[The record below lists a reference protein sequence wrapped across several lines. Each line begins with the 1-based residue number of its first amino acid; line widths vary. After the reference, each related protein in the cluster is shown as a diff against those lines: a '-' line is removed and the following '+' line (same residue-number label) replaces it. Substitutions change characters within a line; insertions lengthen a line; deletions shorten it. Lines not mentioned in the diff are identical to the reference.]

1 MATKLS
7 LNSIDQSIFRVS
19 AAQDQDRSQDRADII
34 AEGRVLFYE
43 HARKGQSAIYR
54 ARNLSADTAPEQ
66 INGKQYSELNRTF
79 QAEHLLYAAK
89 KACEITGQNAPETF
103 EEFKRRG
110 AQFYGNDL
118 FYKVLQGIYQDI
130 ITPILPRVY
139 SEAVDTFADTV
150 EVGFGETAAISV
162 ESGDIPVFQDSA
174 WGSSWSV
181 PKNRF
186 YAKDITLNPQPKTC
200 EIVAK
205 WHQLVG
211 NDVDFGAFFAN
222 IVAGMYAKTMAMWS
236 AALVAASAD
245 TTMIPSGLTYN
256 FNNVNWVT
264 LANKL
269 AALNNTSISNLFATG
284 SAVALAK
291 VLPNTVTGSTN
302 VNMDA
307 AIATLLGADYTRSG
321 YLGEFMAVRLM
332 PLTDAIVPGTQYGSV
347 NTILDST
354 KIWMM
359 TSRGRRPMTVA
370 YNRDTPISLEVEPMR
385 NAAFEVGINLTIA
398 LDIAAVFAQRIGLV
412 NIS

>member
-1 MATKLS
+1 MANKLT

-19 AAQDQDRSQDRADII
+19 AAQDADRSQDRADIV

-43 HARKGQSAIYR
+43 HARKGQAAIIN
-54 ARNLSADTAPEQ
+54 ARNLTTAVAPEQ
-66 INGKQYSELNRTF
+66 INTKQYSELNRTF

-89 KACEITGQNAPETF
+89 KSCDVTGQTAPTSF
-103 EEFKRRG
+103 EEFKRMG
-110 AQFYGNDL
+110 QQFYNSGL

-162 ESGDIPVFQDSA
+162 HSGDIPVFQDSA
-174 WGSSWSV
+174 WGASWSV

-186 YAKDITLNPQPKTC
+186 YAKDITLNPTPRTA
-200 EIVAK
+200 EITAK

-211 NDVDFGAFFAN
+211 NDVDFGMFFAN
-222 IVAGMYAKTMAMWS
+222 IVAGMYAKTMALWN
-236 AALVAASAD
+236 AQLVAAASD
-245 TTMIPSGLTYN
+245 TTLIPSGLSYN
-256 FNNVNWVT
+256 FSSTNWVT

-284 SAVALAK
+284 NAVALAK
-291 VLPNTVTGSTN
+291 VLPTQVTGSTN

-321 YLGEFMAVRLM
+321 YLGEFMAVRLL
-332 PLTDAIVPGTQYGSV
+332 PLTDAIVPGTQYSTV
-347 NTILDST
+347 STVLDST
-354 KIWMM
+354 KVWMM
-359 TSRGRRPMTVA
+359 SGRGRKPMTVA
-370 YNRDTPISLEVEPMR
+370 YNRDTPITLEVEPMR
-385 NAAFEVGINLTIA
+385 NAAFEVGFNLTIA
-398 LDIAAVFAQRIGLV
+398 LDCASVFAQRVGLV

>member
-1 MATKLS
+1 MATKLT

-19 AAQDQDRSQDRADII
+19 AAQDADHSQDRADII

-43 HARKGQSAIYR
+43 HARKGQAAIIK
-54 ARNLSADTAPEQ
+54 ARNLSSDIAPEQ
-66 INGKQYSELNRTF
+66 ISSKQYSELNRTF
-79 QAEHLLYAAK
+79 QAEHLLYAARK
-89 KACEITGQNAPETF
+89 SCEVTGQTAPNSYD
-103 EEFKRRG
+103 EFKRMGQR
-110 AQFYGNDL
+110 FYNDSL

-162 ESGDIPVFQDSA
+162 NSGDIPVFQDSA
-174 WGSSWSV
+174 WGASWSV

-186 YAKDITLNPQPKTC
+186 YAKDITLNPAPRTC

-222 IVAGMYAKTMAMWS
+222 IVAGMYAKTMSLWNAAM
-236 AALVAASAD
+236 VAAASD
-245 TTMIPSGLTYN
+245 TTLIPSGLTYN
-256 FNNVNWVT
+256 ISSPNWVT

-269 AALNNTSISNLFATG
+269 AALNATTISNLFATG
-284 SAVALAK
+284 NAVALSK
-291 VLPNTVTGSTN
+291 VLPATVTGSTN

-307 AIATLLGADYTRSG
+307 AIATLLGADYTRAG
-321 YLGEFMAVRLM
+321 YLGEYMAVRLM
-332 PLTDAIVPGTQYGSV
+332 PLTDAIVPGTQFSTV
-347 NTILDST
+347 ETVLDST
-354 KIWMM
+354 KVWMM
-359 TSRGRRPMTVA
+359 AGRGRKPLTIA

-385 NAAFEVGINLTIA
+385 NAAFEVGFNLTIA
-398 LDIAAVFAQRIGLV
+398 LDCAAVFAQRIGLI
-412 NIS
+412 NIT